1 MLKYTNLFIDADGHK
16 HQHTIETNQI
26 PTDILIQMT
35 AEIMGLMPNQM
46 DDDDEE
52 DEYRASGIGSSES
65 MVESKGEAVRDSFLS
80 FFLITTTVLAAVVII
95 RCAIGFFDNDNDKS
109 F

>member
-52 DEYRASGIGSSES
+52 DEYPTCDDCSTEEQIEKDFVKKLVDEDDAIHDLTKRIEHLES
-65 MVESKGEAVRDSFLS
+65 V
-80 FFLITTTVLAAVVII
+80 AAN
-95 RCAIGFFDNDNDKS
+95 RWLKAKEKP
-109 F
+109 